1 MLPSHPPRA
10 VSASS
15 YRKDFTTQ
23 NRHFMLNAYVC
34 YGLIFTATGIS
45 LNANFLQNAT
55 KGAFVMAP
63 HTCMYGTGNAGLERN
78 LRTDTI
84 FCL

>member
-1 MLPSHPPRA
+1 ML
-10 VSASS
+10 
-15 YRKDFTTQ
+15 K
-23 NRHFMLNAYVC
+23 AYVC
-34 YGLIFTATGIS
+34 YGLIFTATGVS
-45 LNANFLQNAT
+45 LNGNVLQNAT

-63 HTCMYGTGNAGLERN
+63 RAYMFGTGNAVLERN